1 MSQGFVPLSCPPLQD
16 CHFGKTGNDSAFQ
29 LPAQTTLQLLILISW
44 PNRRYSRCW
53 RLREGLTVV
62 LWDVNLN
69 PLPHK
74 NCPIIQQADCVL
86 SLLIPPQF
94 SSSHLQYIVRP
105 LKIAVFFPPIFP
117 FPPSSLHLT
126 ARPVGAEVL
135 LMQSHEFA
143 ASTHPLPLQTSIL
156 EALNNTSAAL
166 QADQNLLSWSKS
178 PTL

>member
-105 LKIAVFFPPIFP
+105 LKIAVFFPPSFLFLPQVCIWRHVQWEQKYCSCNLMSLQ
-117 FPPSSLHLT
+117 PP
-126 ARPVGAEVL
+126 
-135 LMQSHEFA
+135 
-143 ASTHPLPLQTSIL
+143 
-156 EALNNTSAAL
+156 
-166 QADQNLLSWSKS
+166 
-178 PTL
+178 PTLCLCRPLFWKH

>member
-86 SLLIPPQF
+86 SLLIPPPIFFLSPSVHCTASKNSCFFSPHLSF
-94 SSSHLQYIVRP
+94 SS
-105 LKIAVFFPPIFP
+105 LKSASDGTSSGSRSTAHAISWVCSLH
-117 FPPSSLHLT
+117 PPS
-126 ARPVGAEVL
+126 
-135 LMQSHEFA
+135 
-143 ASTHPLPLQTSIL
+143 ASADLYFGSI
-156 EALNNTSAAL
+156 
-166 QADQNLLSWSKS
+166 K
-178 PTL
+178 